1 MTNNQNNKKSISEKA
16 LSKTAWRVLLFENS
30 INFERMQSFSFT
42 YAMIPILKDLYDNVE
57 DRIQGLKRHLQFFN
71 SNVLSA
77 SFIVGA
83 AASLEE
89 QKANGEP
96 ISDEAVN
103 SIKAGLMGPGAG
115 IGDALFWGTFV
126 PLVGGLTAAMASK
139 GYAFA
144 PVLHQIIRVGVWVLA
159 TRFGVKFGYREGL
172 AVLEKAGEAG
182 IQRIT
187 RGATILAAMVIG
199 GLVATLVN
207 AHTELVITAGEVGI
221 NLQTDVLDP
230 IAPNLI
236 PLLMFMLIYH
246 LVGKRKWSPIAVIGF
261 VFLIGIGASFLNIL
275 AVP

>member
-1 MTNNQNNKKSISEKA
+1 MNNAKGGKKISEKA
-16 LSKTAWRVLLFENS
+16 LNKTAWRVLLFENA
-30 INFERMQSFSFT
+30 INFERMQSLSFT
-42 YAMIPILKDLYDNVE
+42 YAMIPILKDLYKNME

-96 ISDEAVN
+96 ISDEAIN

-139 GYAFA
+139 GYVFA
-144 PVLHQIIRVGVWVLA
+144 PILHQIIRMVAWVA
-159 TRFGVKFGYREGL
+159 VIHFGVKFGYKEGL
-172 AVLEKAGEAG
+172 AVLERAGEAG

-187 RGATILAAMVIG
+187 RGATILAATVIG
-199 GLVATLVN
+199 GLVATLVD
-207 AHTELVITAGEVGI
+207 AQTEFVITSGEVGI
-221 NLQTDVLDP
+221 NLQSDVLDP

-236 PLLMFMLIYH
+236 PLLLFILVYH
-246 LVGKRKWSPIAVIGF
+246 LVSKKKWSPIAVIGF
-261 VFLIGIGASFLNIL
+261 VFALGIGASFLNIL